1 MRHSNHRTNYT
12 PEPRSAEPH
21 APEPSTANKVIY
33 ILGLVA
39 LLIVWMTAP
48 NA

>member
-12 PEPRSAEPH
+12 PEPH